1 MYRGEVSSKPRPF
14 GSINSGGYEAFV
26 PSVGYMTNLFIA
38 ATQQEREYA
47 LLWMLSQGGV
57 MLKTDHHFGTTDFIR
72 LADHS
77 KAFEAILTVMNES
90 CQVLVQ
96 FLTSS
101 KSLQEVQAGL
111 ERLVEAYTAQDLQVC
126 SCHGCCICMWLD
138 LWCLCVAVTVA
149 MQHVPSCDWQ
159 QWYTNESY
167 RY

>member
-1 MYRGEVSSKPRPF
+1 
-14 GSINSGGYEAFV
+14 
-26 PSVGYMTNLFIA
+26 MTNLFIA

-96 FLTSS
+96 FLTST

-126 SCHGCCICMWLD
+126 SCHGCCTCMWLD
-138 LWCLCVAVTVA
+138 L
-149 MQHVPSCDWQ
+149 
-159 QWYTNESY
+159 
-167 RY
+167 